1 MCVEWALLL
10 HLLLLA
16 CEQGVDGCVEL
27 VAALEEVELED
38 EDVARDGAA
47 EFLHECAGCRC
58 RAACSMESASCTA
71 HCLRVYL
78 PVAMM
83 SSTISTFCPGLIAS
97 ACIWKK
103 SLPYSFWYSAVS
115 QGPGSL
121 PRFLTGTN
129 AAPSLNARIETHDNV
144 GVARARK
151 LLLDGDLERADKTL
165 VELRVCENGQ
175 DVLKQN
181 AGLGEIGELA
191 QRRLELYLKTGE
203 FGGGGGMG
211 GGESSLGGMAVAL
224 ERGVWGA
231 LWRVCG
237 GCVALERRVCGGGG
251 VERVF
256 AVCRSVGGGGH
267 YEEEKGRKGRQGQ
280 GGMMRWRMIER

>member
-129 AAPSLNARIETHDNV
+129 AAPSLNASEGPNRKPRASRPTTTSGLPALANCFSTAIWSARTRPGLRKWAGCPQTEC
-144 GVARARK
+144 RAR
-151 LLLDGDLERADKTL
+151 GNR
-165 VELRVCENGQ
+165 G
-175 DVLKQN
+175 
-181 AGLGEIGELA
+181 IGA
-191 QRRLELYLKTGE
+191 ATT
-203 FGGGGGMG
+203 
-211 GGESSLGGMAVAL
+211 
-224 ERGVWGA
+224 
-231 LWRVCG
+231 
-237 GCVALERRVCGGGG
+237 
-251 VERVF
+251 
-256 AVCRSVGGGGH
+256 
-267 YEEEKGRKGRQGQ
+267 
-280 GGMMRWRMIER
+280 